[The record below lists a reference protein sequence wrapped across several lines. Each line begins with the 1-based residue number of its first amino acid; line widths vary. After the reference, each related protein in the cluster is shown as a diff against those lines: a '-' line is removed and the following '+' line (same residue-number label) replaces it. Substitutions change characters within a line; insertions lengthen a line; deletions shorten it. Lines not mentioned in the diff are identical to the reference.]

1 MQVWKVQCILEKNQ
15 NSVDGVIKD
24 MSKLMKEKFDK
35 YWKDYSE
42 ILEFGAILDPCLKEI
57 FLRFCY
63 TRLDASTSQAK
74 LKKVMDKFKVLYEEY
89 VSCFANESV
98 SLSQSSYESSTLSK
112 PSNVW
117 NKTKKSKI
125 AMDLQD
131 FKTWSSNESS
141 TPGKSEL
148 ELYFEDKPMQ
158 LEEENSEDFEV
169 LLYWKL
175 HEKKIPTLSIMAQD
189 ILSIPITIVA
199 SESSFS
205 IGGRVLTKYR
215 SSTLP
220 EHIQMLICT
229 QNWLHGFTEYINDD
243 DECNIVDDCN
253 TTATMTQ
260 HG

>member
-1 MQVWKVQCILEKNQ
+1 MEPMDVNADLEVLDNKLSTLWNIFEKIGKDQSGVEKAICSYCCSEFSIGKNPI
-15 NSVDGVIKD
+15 S
-24 MSKLMKEKFDK
+24 
-35 YWKDYSE
+35 
-42 ILEFGAILDPCLKEI
+42 
-57 FLRFCY
+57 
-63 TRLDASTSQAK
+63 
-74 LKKVMDKFKVLYEEY
+74 EY
-89 VSCFANESV
+89 VSYFANESV

-112 PSNVW
+112 PSGVG

-131 FKTWSSNESS
+131 FKTWSSNERS
-141 TPGKSEL
+141 TPGKTEL
-148 ELYFEDKPMQ
+148 ELYFEDTPMQ

-175 HEKKIPTLSIMAQD
+175 HEKKFPTLSIMARD
-189 ILSIPITIVA
+189 ILSIPITTVA

-220 EHIQMLICT
+220 EHVQMLICT
-229 QNWLHGFTEYINDD
+229 RNWLHGFTEYINDE

-253 TTATMTQ
+253 TAATMTQ
-260 HG
+260 LE